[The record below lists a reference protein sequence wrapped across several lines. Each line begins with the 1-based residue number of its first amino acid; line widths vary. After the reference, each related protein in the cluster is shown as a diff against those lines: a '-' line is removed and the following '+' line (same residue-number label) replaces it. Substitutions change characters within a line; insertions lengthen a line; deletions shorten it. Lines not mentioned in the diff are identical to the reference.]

1 MVMVSVGR
9 ESTLEDGSGA
19 SLLDDTLEGRASEL
33 GMRKDEAME
42 EMAPME
48 ETAPLEEAAGAEEAG
63 LSLEQPAAS
72 NMAGKVRRMIFFILI
87 WLKHSRSKYTL
98 LPRDNHAFSA
108 ICIKKKNLCPVSR
121 G

>member
-19 SLLDDTLEGRASEL
+19 SLLDGTLEGRASEL
-33 GMRKDEAME
+33 EMREDEAME
-42 EMAPME
+42 EMAPLE
-48 ETAPLEEAAGAEEAG
+48 ETAGAEEAG
-63 LSLEQPAAS
+63 VSFEQPAAS
-72 NMAGKVRRMIFFILI
+72 NMTGKVRRVIFFILI

-108 ICIKKKNLCPVSR
+108 FL
-121 G
+121 